1 MKLAGR
7 SKGYLFAFIATIA
20 MGNVYIF
27 SKAALNELSI
37 YQFGFFWFGMA
48 IVWNVA
54 FWIQSGRFKLV
65 KHLSRR
71 DHKVLLAHGV
81 LEVIGTTLFFVAIKT
96 ATYPAIM
103 SFLQNLVPLFVI
115 IMGVSMLGERF
126 TGIQVGGV
134 IITMLG
140 AVVTCFTGNVAESGF
155 FVAGT
160 GYMIGSTIILAATT
174 IISKRFIKN
183 IDPAIFALNRSLYL
197 FLLAVILMFT
207 RGESFS
213 ISGSAFFS
221 TMLGSLLGPFLTSLS
236 TYTALKYID
245 ASKSTIV
252 QSSKGL
258 FVTLGAWIYFNSIP
272 EGFQIIGGLLTII
285 GIVVLIT
292 AREHSGLK
300 KGAIITERP
309 L

>member
-1 MKLAGR
+1 MKLTDR
-7 SKGYLFAFIATIA
+7 PKGYLFAFIATVA
-20 MGNVYIF
+20 MANVYVF
-27 SKAALNELSI
+27 SKAALNELTL

-48 IVWNVA
+48 IVWNLA

-65 KHLSRR
+65 KHISRK
-71 DHKVLLAHGV
+71 DYLVLLVHGV
-81 LEVIGTTLFFVAIKT
+81 LEVAGTALFFLAIET
-96 ATYPAIM
+96 ATFPAIM

-115 IMGVSMLGERF
+115 LMGVSMLGERF
-126 TGIQVGGV
+126 TGIQVAGV
-134 IITMLG
+134 VITMMG
-140 AVVTCFTGNVAESGF
+140 AVVTSFTGNVAESGF

-160 GYMIGSTIILAATT
+160 GYMIASTLFLASTT
-174 IISKRFIKN
+174 ILSKKFIKR
-183 IDPAIFALNRSLYL
+183 IDPGIFTMNRAIFL
-197 FLLAVILMFT
+197 FVLAVILMFT

-213 ISGSAFFS
+213 IPGSALFN

-258 FVTLGAWIYFNSIP
+258 FVTLGACIYFNSIP
-272 EGFQIIGGLLTII
+272 EAFQVVGGLLTII
-285 GIVVLIT
+285 GIIVLIT
-292 AREHSGLK
+292 AREHSGVK
-300 KGAIITERP
+300 KGTVITERP

>member
-1 MKLAGR
+1 MKLTDR
-7 SKGYLFAFIATIA
+7 PRGYLFAFIATIA
-20 MGNVYIF
+20 MANVYVF
-27 SKAALNELSI
+27 SKAALNELTI

-48 IVWNVA
+48 IAWNLA

-65 KHLSRR
+65 KHLNGR
-71 DHKVLLAHGV
+71 DHMVLMAHGI
-81 LEVIGTTLFFVAIKT
+81 LELVGTTLFFLAIET
-96 ATYPAIM
+96 ATFPAIM
-103 SFLQNLVPLFVI
+103 AFLQNLVPLFVI

-126 TGIQVGGV
+126 TGIQVAGV

-140 AVVTCFTGNVAESGF
+140 AVVTSFTGNLAESGF

-160 GYMIGSTIILAATT
+160 GYMIASTVFLASTT
-174 IISKRFIKN
+174 ILSKRFIKS
-183 IDPAIFALNRSLYL
+183 IDPAIFTLNRSLYL

-213 ISGSAFFS
+213 IPGSALIN

-272 EGFQIIGGLLTII
+272 EGFQVIGGLLTII
-285 GIVVLIT
+285 GIIVLIT
-292 AREHSGLK
+292 AREHSGK
-300 KGAIITERP
+300 KRGTIITERP